1 MERVIVSIL
10 IGISV
15 FFMVYSFVVIDT
27 LPILTNLNSTLILG
41 IIFGIFISLVLYRAL
56 PSNYPKAKLLN

>member
-27 LPILTNLNSTLILG
+27 LPILNNLNSSPILG
-41 IIFGIFISLVLYRAL
+41 IVFGIVTAFTLYKAL
-56 PSNYPKAKLLN
+56 SGK